1 MSDSTPVTRQLDQ
14 LGIPYQTFRH
24 PGPVH
29 SLEQAAQERHQR
41 PDQVIRS
48 IVFRVGEGA
57 FVMVLMAG
65 ATQVSW
71 RGLRRFLGQSRLTIA
86 SEPELIQYT
95 GYVPGSVSPFG
106 LPAPMR
112 VLIDAPVLVNDVVSV
127 GSGER
132 GLTVIMATAD
142 LRRALPD
149 AEVGQYGNNSSTDPA
164 PDVGGTRVT
173 DESNG

>member
-1 MSDSTPVTRQLDQ
+1 MSDATPVTQHLDA

-24 PGPVH
+24 PGPVA
-29 SLEQAAQERHQR
+29 SLEQAARERQQQ
-41 PDQVIRS
+41 PEQVIRS
-48 IVFRVGEGA
+48 IVFRTGDGL

-65 ATQVSW
+65 AQQVSW
-71 RGLRRFLGQSRLTIA
+71 RALRRYMGQSRLTTA

-95 GYVPGSVSPFG
+95 GYMAGAVSPFG

-112 VLIDAPVLVNDVVSV
+112 LLIDERVLQNDVVSI

-132 GLTVIMATAD
+132 GLTVIMTAAD

-149 AEVGQYGNNSSTDPA
+149 AEIGQFGAAQVEN
-164 PDVGGTRVT
+164 
-173 DESNG
+173 

>member
-1 MSDSTPVTRQLDQ
+1 MTDSTPVTRHLDQ

-29 SLEQAAQERHQR
+29 SLEQAALERHQKLE
-41 PDQVIRS
+41 QVIRS
-48 IVFRVGEGA
+48 IVFRIGQGD

-71 RGLRRFLGQSRLTIA
+71 RALRRYLGQSRLTMA
-86 SEPELIQYT
+86 SEPELLQYT
-95 GYVPGSVSPFG
+95 GYLAGAVSPFG

-112 VLIDAPVLVNDVVSV
+112 VLIDEPVLANDVVSI

-132 GLTVIMATAD
+132 GLTVIMTTAD

-149 AEVGQYGNNSSTDPA
+149 ADVGQYGKDPSTDI
-164 PDVGGTRVT
+164 T
-173 DESNG
+173 DATNNG

>member
-1 MSDSTPVTRQLDQ
+1 MTDSTPATRQLDQ

-29 SLEQAAQERHQR
+29 SLEQAAQERQQQ

-48 IVFRVGEGA
+48 IVFRIGEGD

-65 ATQVSW
+65 DIQVSW
-71 RGLRRFLGQSRLTIA
+71 RALRRYLGQSRLTMA
-86 SEPELIQYT
+86 SEPELLQYT
-95 GYVPGSVSPFG
+95 SYVPGSVSPFG

-112 VLIDAPVLVNDVVSV
+112 VLIDAPVLANEVVSI

-132 GLTVIMATAD
+132 GLTVIMTAAD
-142 LRRALPD
+142 LRRALPE
-149 AEVGQYGNNSSTDPA
+149 AEIGEFGNRPSAD
-164 PDVGGTRVT
+164 GTGEANDR
-173 DESNG
+173 

>member
-1 MSDSTPVTRQLDQ
+1 MSDSTPVTRHLDK

-29 SLEQAAQERHQR
+29 SLEQAAQERHQQ

-65 ATQVSW
+65 TTQVSW
-71 RGLRRFLGQSRLTIA
+71 RVLRRYLGQSRLTMA

-106 LPAPMR
+106 LSAPMR
-112 VLIDAPVLVNDVVSV
+112 VLIDAPVMANDVVSI

-132 GLTVIMATAD
+132 GLTVIMTTAD
-142 LRRALPD
+142 LRRALPA
-149 AEVGQYGNNSSTDPA
+149 AEVGTFGNKPSTD
-164 PDVGGTRVT
+164 GTASRET
-173 DESNG
+173 NDRR

>member
-29 SLEQAAQERHQR
+29 SLEQAAQERHQQ

-48 IVFRVGEGA
+48 IVFRIGEGD

-71 RGLRRFLGQSRLTIA
+71 RALRRYLGQSRLTMA

-112 VLIDAPVLVNDVVSV
+112 VLIDERVLANDVVSI

-132 GLTVIMATAD
+132 GLTVIMTSAD
-142 LRRALPD
+142 LGRALPE
-149 AEVGQYGNNSSTDPA
+149 AAVGLYGLQ
-164 PDVGGTRVT
+164 
-173 DESNG
+173 

>member
-1 MSDSTPVTRQLDQ
+1 MTDTTAVTRQLDAR
-14 LGIPYQTFRH
+14 GITYQTFRH

-41 PDQVIRS
+41 PEQVVRS

-65 ATQVSW
+65 ETQVSW
-71 RGLRRFLGQSRLTIA
+71 RALRRYLGQSRLTMA
-86 SEPELIQYT
+86 SEAELIQYT
-95 GYVPGSVSPFG
+95 GYVAGAVSPFG

-112 VLIDAPVLVNDVVSV
+112 VLIDEPVLANEVVSI

-132 GLTVIMATAD
+132 GLTVILTTVE
-142 LRRALPD
+142 LRRALAD
-149 AEVGQYGNNSSTDPA
+149 AEVGQFGNNPATDRSA
-164 PDVGGTRVT
+164 ADQTNAG
-173 DESNG
+173 

>member
-29 SLEQAAQERHQR
+29 SLEQAAQERHQQ

-48 IVFRVGEGA
+48 IVFRIGEGD

-71 RGLRRFLGQSRLTIA
+71 RALRRYLGQSRLTMA
-86 SEPELIQYT
+86 SEPELIRYT

-112 VLIDAPVLVNDVVSV
+112 VLIDERVLANDVVSI

-132 GLTVIMATAD
+132 GLTVIMTSAD
-142 LRRALPD
+142 LGRALPE
-149 AEVGQYGNNSSTDPA
+149 AAVGLYGLQ
-164 PDVGGTRVT
+164 
-173 DESNG
+173 